1 MLKIAL
7 KNVVWKEGKYFVS
20 QCLNVDV
27 ASFGK
32 TKKTALANLDEALE
46 LYFEE
51 AKGVNYELLD
61 LIEKLKK
68 HYKVFLFT
76 DTIDIHDE
84 VNKDRGIYER
94 FDGVIKSFEERLS
107 KHSGKRHIL
116 TYSGNLI

>member
-1 MLKIAL
+1 MKM
-7 KNVVWKEGKYFVS
+7 WK
-20 QCLNVDV
+20 
-27 ASFGK
+27 
-32 TKKTALANLDEALE
+32 E